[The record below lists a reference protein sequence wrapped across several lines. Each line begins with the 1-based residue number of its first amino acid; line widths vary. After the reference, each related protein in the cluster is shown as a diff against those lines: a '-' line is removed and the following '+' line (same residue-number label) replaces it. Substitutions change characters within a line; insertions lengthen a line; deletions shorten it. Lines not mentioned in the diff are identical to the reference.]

1 MKLSHGSWKLSCAEI
16 LANEHPIARACLWR
30 RKIGNTV
37 REIRSASDHRNHRRT
52 CADLC
57 SARRQRRPRG
67 LASDNAA
74 AIAITGPVIVERK
87 SLEIGKARISL
98 RLDSS
103 VAAFKAGQDR
113 FPAHIYAVTRMSNPV
128 LLGGQTLCGDR
139 PPTWIVVV
147 PQPPLG
153 LELDIFASVE
163 KPTSPASPGLCNT
176 LTYVR

>member
-1 MKLSHGSWKLSCAEI
+1 MKSAARLITGITVA
-16 LANEHPIARACLWR
+16 LALTYAARADNDDRAAWR
-30 RKIGNTV
+30 
-37 REIRSASDHRNHRRT
+37 
-52 CADLC
+52 
-57 SARRQRRPRG
+57 P
-67 LASDNAA
+67 DNAA